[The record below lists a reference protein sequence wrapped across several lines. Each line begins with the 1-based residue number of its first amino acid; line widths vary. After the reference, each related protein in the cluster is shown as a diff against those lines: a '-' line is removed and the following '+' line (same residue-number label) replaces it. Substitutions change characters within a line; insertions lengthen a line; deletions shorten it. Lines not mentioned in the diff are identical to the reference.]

1 MKPLDRPSNRVTFRR
16 GTIVFAAVIVVV
28 ALSSTSAR
36 RVGPGVLVASVG
48 DPSATGIA
56 AENNGTLPSAAAPT
70 RAAED
75 NASIRPFQFHARDDA
90 LADLRRRISAA
101 GSPQQNGRSGKSSP
115 MRPKAYSSRRCASS
129 RDIGKAST
137 TGRAYEQ
144 LDFFYKHGLSYAQE
158 IMNRPQTLYGIE
170 DSPVGLAAWMLDHDA
185 RSYALIAR
193 VFNGEKEGLTRDDIL
208 DNVTLYWLT
217 NTGVSSARLYWE
229 SKLAFFSPKGIECG
243 SRTAR

>member
-90 LADLRRRISAA
+90 LADLRRRIAA
-101 GSPQQNGRSGKSSP
+101 TKWPEREIVTDASQGVQLTT
-115 MRPKAYSSRRCASS
+115 MRELAR
-129 RDIGKAST
+129 IGKAST